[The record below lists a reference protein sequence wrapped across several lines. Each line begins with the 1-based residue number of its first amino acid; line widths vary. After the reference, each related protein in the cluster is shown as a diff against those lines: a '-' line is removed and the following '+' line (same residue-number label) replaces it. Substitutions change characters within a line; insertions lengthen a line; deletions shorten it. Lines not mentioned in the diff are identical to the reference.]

1 MKSELSKRLMSSMVL
16 IPVVFYCIMSG
27 SYYFNFLI
35 ITSFLISIF
44 EWNSMNKR
52 KLYSTIGL
60 IFLFI
65 SYLTIFLI
73 RNNFGEQSLYF
84 FLVITLTCVSTD
96 LGGYIFGKIFGG
108 PKLTKLSPKKTYS
121 GMIGA
126 FVFSIV
132 VLILFNKYN
141 FISDYYSNKTNINFI
156 FVILIISSVSQIGD
170 IIVSYFKRKAKIKH
184 TGRIIPGHG
193 GLLDRTDGMI
203 FAFPISYLLS
213 LYFVQL

>member
-73 RNNFGEQSLYF
+73 RNNLENK
-84 FLVITLTCVSTD
+84 V
-96 LGGYIFGKIFGG
+96 YIFF
-108 PKLTKLSPKKTYS
+108 
-121 GMIGA
+121 
-126 FVFSIV
+126 
-132 VLILFNKYN
+132 
-141 FISDYYSNKTNINFI
+141 
-156 FVILIISSVSQIGD
+156 
-170 IIVSYFKRKAKIKH
+170 
-184 TGRIIPGHG
+184 
-193 GLLDRTDGMI
+193 
-203 FAFPISYLLS
+203 
-213 LYFVQL
+213 

>member
-1 MKSELSKRLMSSMVL
+1 
-16 IPVVFYCIMSG
+16 
-27 SYYFNFLI
+27 
-35 ITSFLISIF
+35 
-44 EWNSMNKR
+44 MNKR

-203 FAFPISYLLS
+203 FAFPISYLL
-213 LYFVQL
+213 LTLKFL

>member
-84 FLVITLTCVSTD
+84 FLLITLTCVSTD

-203 FAFPISYLLS
+203 FAFPISYLL
-213 LYFVQL
+213 LTLKFL

>member
-126 FVFSIV
+126 FVFSIA

-203 FAFPISYLLS
+203 FAFPISYLL
-213 LYFVQL
+213 LTLKFL

>member
-44 EWNSMNKR
+44 EWNSMNKK

-203 FAFPISYLLS
+203 FAFPISYLL
-213 LYFVQL
+213 LTLKFL

>member
-203 FAFPISYLLS
+203 FAFPFSYLL
-213 LYFVQL
+213 LTLKFL

>member
-1 MKSELSKRLMSSMVL
+1 ME
-16 IPVVFYCIMSG
+16 
-27 SYYFNFLI
+27 
-35 ITSFLISIF
+35 
-44 EWNSMNKR
+44 NKV
-52 KLYSTIGL
+52 YI
-60 IFLFI
+60 
-65 SYLTIFLI
+65 
-73 RNNFGEQSLYF
+73 F

-203 FAFPISYLLS
+203 FAFPISYLL
-213 LYFVQL
+213 LTLKFL

>member
-35 ITSFLISIF
+35 ITSFLISVF

-203 FAFPISYLLS
+203 FAFPISYLL
-213 LYFVQL
+213 LTLKFL

>member
-44 EWNSMNKR
+44 EWISMNKR

-203 FAFPISYLLS
+203 FAFPISYLL
-213 LYFVQL
+213 LTLKFL

>member
-44 EWNSMNKR
+44 EWICMNKR

-203 FAFPISYLLS
+203 FAFPISYLL
-213 LYFVQL
+213 LTLKFL

>member
-121 GMIGA
+121 GMIGS

-203 FAFPISYLLS
+203 FAFPISYLL
-213 LYFVQL
+213 LTLKFL

>member
-203 FAFPISYLLS
+203 FAFPISYLL
-213 LYFVQL
+213 LTLKFL

>member
-84 FLVITLTCVSTD
+84 FLLITLTCVSTD

-108 PKLTKLSPKKTYS
+108 PKLTQLSPKKTYS

-203 FAFPISYLLS
+203 FAFPISYLL
-213 LYFVQL
+213 LTLKFL

>member
-1 MKSELSKRLMSSMVL
+1 MKSELSKRLISSMVL

-203 FAFPISYLLS
+203 FAFPISYLL
-213 LYFVQL
+213 LTLKFL

>member
-184 TGRIIPGHG
+184 TGGIIPGHG

-203 FAFPISYLLS
+203 FAFPISYLL
-213 LYFVQL
+213 LTLKFL

>member
-203 FAFPISYLLS
+203 FAFPISYLL
-213 LYFVQL
+213 LNLKFLK

>member
-1 MKSELSKRLMSSMVL
+1 
-16 IPVVFYCIMSG
+16 
-27 SYYFNFLI
+27 
-35 ITSFLISIF
+35 
-44 EWNSMNKR
+44 
-52 KLYSTIGL
+52 
-60 IFLFI
+60 
-65 SYLTIFLI
+65 
-73 RNNFGEQSLYF
+73 
-84 FLVITLTCVSTD
+84 
-96 LGGYIFGKIFGG
+96 
-108 PKLTKLSPKKTYS
+108 
-121 GMIGA
+121 MIGA

-203 FAFPISYLLS
+203 FAFPISYLL
-213 LYFVQL
+213 LTLKFL